1 MKTFL
6 PYILPYKFKITLQM
20 FIKFAGTIFDLLI
33 PWILSYIIDSVVA
46 GGNKKGVYFWGFL
59 MLICSAG
66 ALTFNIIANRMAAK
80 TSCDITEKIR
90 HDLFAKIMSLSC
102 RETDEFT
109 QPSLISRLTSDTYF
123 FYQML
128 LRMQRLGIRA
138 PILLIGGCIVTLML
152 DAKLALVLIS
162 LLPVLAVIVLF
173 ISRKGIALYTK
184 VQQAADILVRAIR
197 EFMSGIRVILALSTK
212 KYETERFRKANE
224 LAAKAEQKAGY
235 VMAVS
240 NPTMSFLMNIG
251 LILVIGAGAY
261 LVNKGDTQ
269 AGKIIA
275 FMTYF
280 TIILNAMMSITR
292 IFVMLSKGTA
302 SGGRIAQVLQSE
314 DEIKYIIEQEKEQ
327 DDAFS
332 HIEFRNV
339 SFSYKG
345 VTNALSGISFKI
357 EKGETLGIIGATGS
371 GKSTL
376 LMLLLR
382 FYDAN
387 SGEILIDGI
396 NIKSIEKEKLY
407 KKFATVFQNDILF
420 SDSIGD
426 NIKFG
431 RSAKPGD
438 MMKAAK
444 AAQAS
449 FIYEKDGQFG
459 HKLDIGGRNLSGGQR
474 QRIAIAR
481 ALIKEPEILL
491 LDDVSSALDYRT
503 DSRLRRALEKNYVK
517 TTKIIVSQ
525 RASAVMNCDN
535 ILVLDNGEIKG
546 EGTHDELLSSC
557 FLYREIY
564 EIQMGGAAI

>member
-6 PYILPYKFKITLQM
+6 PYISPYKFKISLQM

-33 PWILSYIIDSVVA
+33 PWILSYIIDNVVA
-46 GGNKKGVYFWGFL
+46 QGNKKSVYFWGLL
-59 MLICSAG
+59 MLLCSAG
-66 ALTFNIIANRMAAK
+66 ALIFNIIANRMASK
-80 TSCDITEKIR
+80 ISCDITEKIR
-90 HDLFAKIMSLSC
+90 HDLFSKIMNLSC
-102 RETDEFT
+102 QQSDEFT
-109 QPSLISRLTSDTYF
+109 QSSLISRLTSDTHF
-123 FYQML
+123 FYQMM

-138 PILLIGGCIVTLML
+138 PILLIGGCTVTLML

-162 LLPVLAVIVLF
+162 LLPVLFTIVFL
-173 ISRKGIALYTK
+173 ISKKGVGLYTK
-184 VQQAADILVRAIR
+184 VQQASDILVRTIR

-212 KYETERFRKANE
+212 EYETQRFRKANE
-224 LAAKAEQKAGY
+224 TAANAEQKAGY
-235 VMAVS
+235 VMAS
-240 NPTMSFLMNIG
+240 SSPAMSFIMNMG
-251 LILVIGAGAY
+251 LVLAIAVGAY
-261 LVNKGDTQ
+261 LVNKGETQ

-280 TIILNAMMSITR
+280 TIILNAIMSITR

-302 SGGRIAQVLQSE
+302 SGSRIAKVLQSE
-314 DEIKYIIEQEKEQ
+314 NELEYTVKRKEHRKGTL
-327 DDAFS
+327 S
-332 HIEFRNV
+332 HIELRNV
-339 SFSYKG
+339 SFSYDG
-345 VTNALSGISFKI
+345 NTDVLCDISFKV
-357 EKGETLGIIGATGS
+357 EKGQTVGVIGATGS

-382 FYDAN
+382 FYDAEN
-387 SGEILIDGI
+387 GEILIDGV
-396 NIKSIEKEKLY
+396 NIKSIEKKKLY

-431 RSAKPGD
+431 RKAVPCD
-438 MMKAAK
+438 MKQAVK

-449 FIYEKDGQFG
+449 FIYEKDGQFE

-474 QRIAIAR
+474 QRVAIAR
-481 ALIKEPEILL
+481 ALTKRAEILL

-503 DSRLRRALEKNYVK
+503 DSKLRKAIEESYAE

-535 ILVLDNGEIKG
+535 IIVLDNGEITGK
-546 EGTHDELLSSC
+546 GTHSELLKSNH
-557 FLYREIY
+557 LYREIY
-564 EIQMGGAAI
+564 DIQMGSAVI

>member
-6 PYILPYKFKITLQM
+6 PYISPYKLKISLQM
-20 FIKFAGTIFDLLI
+20 IIKFAGTIFDLFI
-33 PWILSYIIDSVVA
+33 PWILSYIIDTVVGEGDKKSV
-46 GGNKKGVYFWGFL
+46 YLWGFL
-59 MLICSAG
+59 MLLCSAG
-66 ALTFNIIANRMAAK
+66 ALLFNIIANRMAARI
-80 TSCDITEKIR
+80 SADITKKIR
-90 HDLFAKIMSLSC
+90 HDLFSKIMNLSC
-102 RETDEFT
+102 KETDEFT

-162 LLPVLAVIVLF
+162 LLPILAIIVIF
-173 ISRKGIALYTK
+173 ISKRGVNLYTK
-184 VQQAADILVRAIR
+184 VQKAADILVRTIR

-212 KYETERFRKANE
+212 KYEAERFRKANE
-224 LAAKAEQKAGY
+224 LAANAEQKAGY
-235 VMAVS
+235 VMSIS
-240 NPTMSFLMNIG
+240 NPIMSLVMNMG
-251 LILVIGAGAY
+251 LIIVIGVGAY
-261 LVNKGDTQ
+261 LVNKGETG

-302 SGGRIAQVLQSE
+302 SGSRIAEVLQSE
-314 DEIKYIIEQEKEQ
+314 NELKHIIDKEEKVEN
-327 DDAFS
+327 AFP

-339 SFSYKG
+339 FFSYKG
-345 VTNALSGISFKI
+345 VTDALSNISFKVN
-357 EKGETLGIIGATGS
+357 KGQTLGIIGATGS

-387 SGEILIDGI
+387 SGEILIDGK
-396 NIKSIEKEKLY
+396 NIKSIEKSELY
-407 KKFATVFQNDILF
+407 KEFATVFQNDMLF
-420 SDSIGD
+420 SDSISD

-431 RSAKPGD
+431 R
-438 MMKAAK
+438 KAEQSKMEKAIN

-449 FIYEKDGQFG
+449 FIYEKEEQLGY
-459 HKLDIGGRNLSGGQR
+459 KLDIGGRNLSGGQR
-474 QRIAIAR
+474 QRVAIAR
-481 ALIKEPEILL
+481 ALINEPHILL

-503 DSRLRRALEKNYVK
+503 DSKLRRAIAKDYAK

-535 ILVLDNGEIKG
+535 IIVLDNGEIMG
-546 EGTHDELLSSC
+546 EGTHSELLNSSL
-557 FLYREIY
+557 LYREIY
-564 EIQMGGAAI
+564 DIQMGGAVI